1 MQGSGPPQPQPPCAG
16 RRTARP
22 AGRRPWS
29 PSRPRGMTAQWR
41 TSSAAACGPE
51 SDGRR
56 GRPLQPWSGA
66 HTRTLISR
74 GLTATFGRLMALD
87 ASPKLVQKGGSP
99 SRARAGV
106 RPCRALPPALLRF
119 FEHWIPEASRI
130 QKASNIAKNGA
141 IAPFQHFEH
150 HVVPCRS
157 LRLLFYRPSLTA
169 ASGAQA
175 HGAQV
180 HCRARL
186 GRLRHP
192 CARAAHV
199 DPPGSS
205 QI

>member
-141 IAPFQHFEH
+141 IAPFQHFDIMSCP
-150 HVVPCRS
+150 VAPSACYFIALRS
-157 LRLLFYRPSLTA
+157 QRRQGPKLMEPRFIVERDLAVCGTLAHELRM
-169 ASGAQA
+169 
-175 HGAQV
+175 
-180 HCRARL
+180 
-186 GRLRHP
+186 
-192 CARAAHV
+192 
-199 DPPGSS
+199 
-205 QI
+205 